1 MPVLRSLLH
10 MGWMLLTVIP
20 FALLLL
26 GAAALKFN
34 GRRLYRIAVFWLGL
48 AISGAR
54 YLLGIRYVVEG
65 KEHLPAP
72 GQPAVLLVKHQS
84 TYETFLMP
92 VIMPSDLAYVFKR
105 ELLYVPFFGW
115 AIGQLDMVH
124 IDRKLKSQAFNRV
137 VQHGRELLARGIWV
151 IMFPEGTRI
160 PRGQAGHYKSGG
172 ARLAIETGVPVV
184 PVAVNSAVCWPR
196 KAFIKYP
203 GTVTVSI
210 GPMISSQGRQAD
222 ELMADVQ
229 RWIEN
234 EMRRLDPMAYTSE
247 AHRP

>member
-1 MPVLRSLLH
+1 MAILRSLLH
-10 MGWMLLTVIP
+10 MAWMLVTVIP
-20 FALLLL
+20 VAMVLL
-26 GAAALKFN
+26 GAAALQFN
-34 GRRLYRIAVFWLGL
+34 GKRLYRIAVFWLGL

-54 YLLGIRYVVEG
+54 YILGIRYVVEG
-65 KEHLPAP
+65 RDNLPAA
-72 GQPAVLLVKHQS
+72 GQPVVLLVKHQS

-92 VIMPSDLAYVFKR
+92 VIMPSDLA
-105 ELLYVPFFGW
+105 
-115 AIGQLDMVH
+115 LDMVH
-124 IDRKLKSQAFNRV
+124 IDRQLKSQAFNRV
-137 VQHGRELLARGIWV
+137 VQQGRELLARGIWV
-151 IMFPEGTRI
+151 IMFPDGTRI
-160 PRGQAGHYKSGG
+160 ARGQAGKYKSGG

-229 RWIEN
+229 HWIEN
-234 EMRRLDPMAYTSE
+234 EMHRIDPMAYVTNVNN
-247 AHRP
+247 P

>member
-1 MPVLRSLLH
+1 MPFLRSLLH
-10 MGWMLLTVIP
+10 MLWMLLTVIP
-20 FALLLL
+20 VALVLLC
-26 GAAALKFN
+26 AAGLRFN
-34 GRRLYRIAVFWLGL
+34 GKRLYRIAVFWLGL

-54 YLLGIRYVVEG
+54 FILGIRYVVEG
-65 KEHLPAP
+65 RANLPAA

-92 VIMPSDLAYVFKR
+92 VIMPCDLAYVFKR

-115 AIGQLDMVH
+115 AIGRLDMVH

-137 VQHGRELLARGIWV
+137 VQQGRELLARGIWV

-160 PRGQAGHYKSGG
+160 PRGQVGQYKSGG

-184 PVAVNSAVCWPR
+184 PVAVSSAICWPR

-210 GPMISSQGRQAD
+210 GPIINSQGRQAD
-222 ELMADVQ
+222 ELMSDVQ
-229 RWIEN
+229 SWIEN
-234 EMRRLDPMAYTSE
+234 EMHRLDPAAYSQKLSLK
-247 AHRP
+247 